1 MLGVE
6 WQWGQGGGDGGPEMD
21 LSWEEARGLAPLQG
35 AAGASPCCLGLQ
47 SPQLVSEENK
57 TEASLRRATPPWPNM
72 GCG

>member
-1 MLGVE
+1 
-6 WQWGQGGGDGGPEMD
+6 MD